1 MESKINEIGSRPP
14 QQNVTLTPEMI
25 ARHII
30 LNHLNILIKN
40 LEQKIDV
47 IKPLN
52 DIIKEINKLFNSNI
66 EEIEQNAKQNSITKK
81 IKEIYD
87 LIK

>member
-1 MESKINEIGSRPP
+1 
-14 QQNVTLTPEMI
+14 MI

-52 DIIKEINKLFNSNI
+52 DIIKEINKLFNSHI
-66 EEIEQNAKQNSITKK
+66 KEIEQNAKQNSITKK

-87 LIK
+87 LFK